1 MGLTMEYENY
11 RLCSEL
17 RPKETCVVL
26 EQYVLGEFER
36 RFHMHVPKTRLSQ
49 ESKSGLLRSLVMR
62 FYGNEGM
69 GAEHIVTLHLNSRG
83 KNPRATSLQW
93 HTSYPEPGVL
103 RMCCGTDTRA
113 WVDEVIVPSK
123 FRVIA
128 SSDD

>member
-83 KNPRATSLQW
+83 IHAQLPYN
-93 HTSYPEPGVL
+93 
-103 RMCCGTDTRA
+103 GTHLIRNRGFCECVAARIQGHGLT
-113 WVDEVIVPSK
+113 K
-123 FRVIA
+123 
-128 SSDD
+128 